1 MNNRELNKKILEKVK
16 LKVAISNF
24 EKEERPMSKQKILK
38 MVATFVIA
46 IGLAAGITYA
56 GTAIYENVFTNPEKI
71 ENYIDELKVNEEEL
85 SKIISE
91 KEAINKAV
99 EQLKRYKIDLRTND
113 IENIELQ
120 KAPNYDEITY
130 VITANEHDDFFV
142 NANTGNLNHFQIE
155 DGLSLEEVEKCTS
168 NREDMIEQARIKLK
182 EYGYDESEYK
192 LSYVSSN
199 DGNDEEKSYMWYISF
214 SKEYDGIFNRYQS
227 ISMTIIPK
235 INKVTTFSIND
246 EPFENNEI
254 KISMEEAVEIAKEKD
269 KVINSENYAQK
280 GVDSKLEIVRVNPE
294 VYLKENG
301 LENGNET
308 ATLEDGTIY
317 SYNTYKM
324 NGRVRKAYVI
334 SISYENRPFGIP
346 RTYYVDCTTGEVIGG
361 EDIFDLEI
369 DENITD

>member
-1 MNNRELNKKILEKVK
+1 MSI
-16 LKVAISNF
+16 
-24 EKEERPMSKQKILK
+24 KEEVR
-38 MVATFVIA
+38 
-46 IGLAAGITYA
+46 
-56 GTAIYENVFTNPEKI
+56 
-71 ENYIDELKVNEEEL
+71 
-85 SKIISE
+85 
-91 KEAINKAV
+91 
-99 EQLKRYKIDLRTND
+99 
-113 IENIELQ
+113 NIELQ

-308 ATLEDGTIY
+308 TTLEDGTIY

>member
-1 MNNRELNKKILEKVK
+1 
-16 LKVAISNF
+16 
-24 EKEERPMSKQKILK
+24 MSKQKILK

-56 GTAIYENVFTNPEKI
+56 GTAIYENVFTKPEKI

-91 KEAINKAV
+91 EEAINKAV

-294 VYLKENG
+294 LYLKENG

-308 ATLEDGTIY
+308 TTLEDGTIY